1 MAHAGTTRR
10 RLTAAV
16 VVTLA
21 VTAGTLTA
29 GPAVAG
35 PVTAG
40 PVTATTGAV
49 TAPAQ
54 STGQDVPFPVD
65 AMVVNVGPTGF
76 LSFQS
81 GPTGVWRWTRFSDG
95 VSTVLPERHG
105 WADRTDV
112 LSRAENGVFRLYDM
126 GTGADPVVIDINPL
140 GGGHAVAGFAGT
152 DIVTKKANATGGTD
166 LHVIGLRE
174 GVLVDHTVTGLPADT
189 VLTAFNMDS
198 PGSAVIRYTGTVDG
212 VKRNRAAVVDIAAH
226 AVVEEYET
234 PATSVTTTALSA
246 THIAWVEVGK
256 DSSTTKVAV
265 TRRGTDETVRHDVGT
280 TNSVAV
286 ELVGDWLTYR
296 QFASSPGAW
305 NPRFALYARS
315 LTTGETVKL
324 LEHTTSSASGPEGT
338 QMARGGTFEH
348 DEGLYRIAPGA
359 DGARPVVTLV
369 ASTGEPTALKL
380 LSHGIPET
388 IDFDRETAPVQLNWT
403 LSRYAGRTRVEL
415 VHTATGKTWKVDA
428 SHYPGNVVGFTWDG
442 MHASYWSGVRSYK
455 DGVPAPNGAYIWRLT
470 AEPSDRIGPAV
481 EKTGTFTVVRKTV
494 PHDFNDNGT
503 PDLLIREPSG
513 NHLSLYNTSAP
524 LGAWPVTPSEPLGT
538 GWNIYDALLSPG
550 DVAGAAHSDVLA
562 RDTNGVLWLHQ
573 GTGRA
578 LAPRGR
584 VGGGWQIYKQL
595 TGGSDLTGDGRA
607 DLLAT
612 DAAGDLWLYKGT
624 GNTSAPFAPRVKT
637 GHGWGVY
644 NKLVATGNIGGGP
657 AGDLVARD
665 TAGVLWLHLGKGD
678 GTFAARTRIGG
689 GWNTYSDVV
698 GFGDADR
705 DGRPD
710 LIALTAWDGVPYFYK
725 GTGDWKTPFAARSEA
740 YGYAHLGGT
749 AF

>member
-1 MAHAGTTRR
+1 MAHTGTTRR

-21 VTAGTLTA
+21 VTAGTLAA

-35 PVTAG
+35 PVTA
-40 PVTATTGAV
+40 ATGAV
-49 TAPAQ
+49 AAPAQ
-54 STGQDVPFPVD
+54 SADQDVVPFPVD
-65 AMVVNVGPTGF
+65 AVVVNVGPTGF

-95 VSTVLPERHG
+95 VSTVLPEKPG

-112 LSRAENGVFRLYDM
+112 LSRAENGVFRLSDM
-126 GTGADPVVIDINPL
+126 GTGADPVVIDTNPL
-140 GGGHAVAGFAGT
+140 GGGHTVAGFAGT
-152 DIVTKKANATGGTD
+152 DIVTKKANATGGTE

-246 THIAWVEVGK
+246 THIAWVEVGE

-296 QFASSPGAW
+296 QFSQYSYGTW
-305 NPRFALYARS
+305 NARYALYARS

-324 LEHTTSSASGPEGT
+324 LEHTTSSASGPDGT
-338 QMARGGTFEH
+338 QLARGGTFEQ

-359 DGARPVVTLV
+359 VGARPVVTLV

-403 LSRYAGRTRVEL
+403 LSRQSTRVRIDM
-415 VHTATGKTWKVDA
+415 VHTATGKTWKPNV
-428 SHYPGNVVGFTWDG
+428 SHLGGGVVGFKWDG
-442 MHASYWSGVRSYK
+442 MYAAGWNGVRSYK
-455 DGVPAPNGAYIWRLT
+455 DGVPAPNGAYTWRLT
-470 AEPSDRIGPAV
+470 AEPLDGIGPAV
-481 EKTGTFTVVRKTV
+481 EKTGSFTVVRKAV

-513 NHLSLYNTSAP
+513 SHLSLYNTSSP
-524 LGAWPVTPSEPLGT
+524 LGAWPVTPSVPLGT
-538 GWNIYDALLSPG
+538 GWDIYDAFLSPG
-550 DVAGAAHSDVLA
+550 DVAGDGRADVLA
-562 RDTNGVLWLHQ
+562 RDTKGVLWLHQ

-578 LAPRGR
+578 FAPRVR

-607 DLLAT
+607 DLVAT
-612 DAAGDLWLYKGT
+612 DTAGDLWLYKGT
-624 GNTSAPFAPRVKT
+624 GSATAPFAPRVKT
-637 GHGWGVY
+637 GHGWGIY
-644 NKLVATGNIGGGP
+644 NKIIATGNIGGGP

-665 TAGVLWLHLGKGD
+665 KDGVLWLYLGKGD

-689 GWNTYSDVV
+689 GWNTYSDIV

-710 LIALTAWDGVPYFYK
+710 LMALTAWDGVPYFYK
-725 GTGDWKTPFAARSEA
+725 GTGDWKAPFSARSEA